1 MKGGTPYSN
10 VSSFGGAPYSSAST
24 YGTYIN
30 GSGDAQF
37 NRVFDQT
44 GKYADIQGNAMI
56 GAQGQRAGGK
66 RKRSKSRRTRRKR
79 GGNVLAAALA
89 TGLPPLTLLAMQQKY
104 KRGSMSALK
113 SKFNLPR
120 FSRRSSSNNY
130 NRRFSRRTFR

>member
-10 VSSFGGAPYSSAST
+10 VSSIGGAPYSSAST

-30 GSGDAQF
+30 GSGNSQF

-44 GKYADIQGNAMI
+44 GQYAKIQGNAMI
-56 GAQGQRAGGK
+56 GAQGQRAG
-66 RKRSKSRRTRRKR
+66 KRSKSRRTRRKR

-120 FSRRSSSNNY
+120 FSRRSNNS
-130 NRRFSRRTFR
+130 RRFSRRTFR